1 MMMRE
6 IWVQLFAAVFEAVLI
21 YYWVRAFSKDKKS
34 KRRWIVL
41 EVILLSGWILTSLVF
56 VKNPLLLISFTA
68 VGCLIMF
75 WIYHVSWKINLVA
88 TLVFC
93 AVMALCDVLSTYLI
107 MLFSSESIES
117 IRFEPKYM
125 LISNIVTKFLLLVF
139 VSFVYVRWKVSID
152 RLAFRRIIYLLI
164 LPLASIAVLYQMLN
178 FSDTE
183 KHFSVLMCL
192 IGVAGLFVGNIYSFT
207 FFEKEEILEKQR
219 LKQLFL
225 EQQIEG
231 QRIYYQNLEA
241 SGEEVRKIRHDLKNA
256 FAALSGYLN
265 QGDIEAAKQ
274 FLEQKTEKLGEL
286 TYSTGHPALDAV
298 INAKRTRALEN
309 QIRFEAKAALPPE
322 LLLDEMDLCII
333 LGNALD
339 NALEAC
345 EKMLRGQGQIVLNLR
360 KSGEM
365 LFMEIRNTFKEK
377 PVSGSEGFVTTKRDK
392 KNHGFGLKTMEQLTK
407 KYDGS
412 IAYEAK
418 EGWFCLFINLNLK
431 DPVNSAR

>member
-1 MMMRE
+1 MKE
-6 IWVQLFAAVFEAVLI
+6 IWVQIFAAVFEAVLI

-41 EVILLSGWILTSLVF
+41 EVTLLSGWILISLVF

-68 VGCLIMF
+68 VACLLMF
-75 WIYHVSWKINLVA
+75 RVYHAPVKISLVA

-152 RLAFRRIIYLLI
+152 RLSFRRVIYLLI

-183 KHFSVLMCL
+183 EHSSVLMCL
-192 IGVAGLFVGNIYSFT
+192 IGVAGLFIGNIYSFT
-207 FFEKEEILEKQR
+207 FFEKEETLENQR
-219 LKQLFL
+219 IKQLFL

-241 SGEEVRKIRHDLKNA
+241 SEEEVRRMRHDLKNA
-256 FAALSGYLN
+256 FTALSGYLDR
-265 QGDIEAAKQ
+265 GDIEAARQ
-274 FLEQKTEKLGEL
+274 FVEEKTENLGKL
-286 TYSTGHPALDAV
+286 THSTGHPALDAV
-298 INAKRTRALEN
+298 LNAKRTKAFEN
-309 QIRFEAKAALPPE
+309 QIQFEIKAALPQE

-345 EKMLRGQGQIVLNLR
+345 EKMPRGQGQIVLELH
-360 KSGEM
+360 KSGKM
-365 LFMEIRNTFKEK
+365 LFMQIKNTVKEK
-377 PVSGSEGFVTTKRDK
+377 PISGSDGLVTTKRDR

-407 KYDGS
+407 KYEGFMD
-412 IAYEAK
+412 YET
-418 EGWFCLFINLNLK
+418 EQGWFCLSINLNLK
-431 DPVNSAR
+431 DPVNYAR

>member
-1 MMMRE
+1 MKE
-6 IWVQLFAAVFEAVLI
+6 IWVQIFAAVFEAVLI

-41 EVILLSGWILTSLVF
+41 EVTLLSGWILISLVF

-68 VGCLIMF
+68 VACLLMF
-75 WIYHVSWKINLVA
+75 RVYHVPVKISLVA

-152 RLAFRRIIYLLI
+152 RLSFRRVIYLLI

-178 FSDTE
+178 FSDME
-183 KHFSVLMCL
+183 KRFSVLMCL

-207 FFEKEEILEKQR
+207 FFEKEETLEKQR

-231 QRIYYQNLEA
+231 QRNYYKNLEA
-241 SGEEVRKIRHDLKNA
+241 SGEEVRKMRHDLKNT

-265 QGDIEAAKQ
+265 KGDIKTARQ
-274 FLEQKTEKLGEL
+274 FVEEKTENLGKL
-286 TYSTGHPALDAV
+286 THSTRHPALDAV
-298 INAKRTRALEN
+298 MNAKRTKAFEN
-309 QIRFEAKAALPPE
+309 HIQFEAKIALPQD
-322 LLLDEMDLCII
+322 LFMDEMDLCII

-345 EKMLRGQGQIVLNLR
+345 EKMPRGQGQIIMDLR

-365 LFMEIRNTFKEK
+365 LFIEIKNTFKEE
-377 PVSGSEGFVTTKRDK
+377 PVSGSEGLVTTKKDK
-392 KNHGFGLKTMEQLTK
+392 KNHGFGLKTMLQLTK
-407 KYDGS
+407 KHDGLIS
-412 IAYEAK
+412 YETE

-431 DPVNSAR
+431 DPVNYTR

>member
-1 MMMRE
+1 MKE
-6 IWVQLFAAVFEAVLI
+6 IWVQIFAAVFEAVLI

-41 EVILLSGWILTSLVF
+41 EVTLLSGWILISLVF

-68 VGCLIMF
+68 VACLLMF
-75 WIYHVSWKINLVA
+75 RVYHVPVKISLVA

-152 RLAFRRIIYLLI
+152 RLSFRRVIYLLI

-178 FSDTE
+178 FSDME

-207 FFEKEEILEKQR
+207 FFEKEETLEKQR

-231 QRIYYQNLEA
+231 QRNYYKNLEA
-241 SGEEVRKIRHDLKNA
+241 SGEEVRKMRHDLKNT

-265 QGDIEAAKQ
+265 KGDIKTARQ
-274 FLEQKTEKLGEL
+274 FVEEKTENLGKL
-286 TYSTGHPALDAV
+286 THSTRHPALDAV
-298 INAKRTRALEN
+298 MNAKRTKAFEN
-309 QIRFEAKAALPPE
+309 HIQFEAKVALPQD
-322 LLLDEMDLCII
+322 LFMDEMDLCII

-345 EKMLRGQGQIVLNLR
+345 EKMPRGQGQIIMDLR

-365 LFMEIRNTFKEK
+365 LFIEIKNTFKEE
-377 PVSGSEGFVTTKRDK
+377 PVSGSEGLVTTKKDK
-392 KNHGFGLKTMEQLTK
+392 KNHGFGLKTMLQLTK
-407 KYDGS
+407 KHDGLIS
-412 IAYEAK
+412 YETE

-431 DPVNSAR
+431 DPVNYTR